1 MPNSEAPLEDIL
13 QQLRT
18 ISGSVVSSEYLKT
31 ELGHLKEN
39 TDIKVSDLKEDITEL
54 KQDFRIMH
62 GDFSKLETS
71 LIEFKNEMAPI
82 IDFKKQVQS
91 QIIKLSAVAFTT
103 LVALSVGLGQV

>member
-1 MPNSEAPLEDIL
+1 MPNSEAPLEEIL

-54 KQDFRIMH
+54 KQDFRSMH

>member
-1 MPNSEAPLEDIL
+1 MPNSEAPLEEIL

-62 GDFSKLETS
+62 GDFSKLENS

-103 LVALSVGLGQV
+103 LVALSAG

>member
-1 MPNSEAPLEDIL
+1 MPNSESPLEDIL
-13 QQLRT
+13 QQLKT

-54 KQDFRIMH
+54 KQDFRMMH
-62 GDFSKLETS
+62 GDFSKLENS
-71 LIEFKNEMAPI
+71 LMEFKSEMAPI

>member
-1 MPNSEAPLEDIL
+1 MPNSEAPLEEIL

-62 GDFSKLETS
+62 GDFSKLENS